1 MSEKLIGETETAA
14 GGLSIRQTTKEAD
27 METLL
32 VAVLL
37 IGVAAWWIWML
48 IYLKRDYPIEERL
61 QKYIRR

>member
-1 MSEKLIGETETAA
+1 
-14 GGLSIRQTTKEAD
+14 